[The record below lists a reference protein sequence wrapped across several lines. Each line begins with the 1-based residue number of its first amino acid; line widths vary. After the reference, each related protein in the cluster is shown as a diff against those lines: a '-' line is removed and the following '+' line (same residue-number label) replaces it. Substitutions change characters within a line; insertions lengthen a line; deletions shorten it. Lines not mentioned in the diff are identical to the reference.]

1 MKVGRLY
8 SLPPPPR
15 RGAERQ
21 NWDAAVRQHC
31 DFYQGKAVLT
41 PKNVDVEEMN
51 ERMMNRL
58 SGEATSLLS
67 ADSIA
72 PGDDHASHY
81 PVEFLNTINLSGLPL
96 HHLKV
101 KVGSVLML
109 IRNLS
114 PRDGLC
120 NGTRFL
126 LTRIRDH
133 VLEGVVITGEF
144 IGQEVMIPRITL
156 QPSDSRFPFTLR
168 RRQFPVKVAF
178 VLTINKSQGQSLS
191 RVGLYLPRSCFGHGQ
206 LYVAVSRSGN
216 PPSPGFGVRVVVTD
230 VHGQQGRTP
239 AGAVYTRNVV
249 YKEVL

>member
-1 MKVGRLY
+1 
-8 SLPPPPR
+8 
-15 RGAERQ
+15 
-21 NWDAAVRQHC
+21 
-31 DFYQGKAVLT
+31 
-41 PKNVDVEEMN
+41 
-51 ERMMNRL
+51 
-58 SGEATSLLS
+58 
-67 ADSIA
+67 
-72 PGDDHASHY
+72 
-81 PVEFLNTINLSGLPL
+81 
-96 HHLKV
+96 
-101 KVGSVLML
+101 ML